1 MLELT
6 EILNNP
12 VPINNRE
19 LVNIAALLS
28 SDEAF
33 IYTPTYMTDSQK
45 ELKKFK
51 ENTIELNKVLLRYSD
66 LLKEKLS
73 SIIKDKDLIW
83 VFKLQA
89 NNAAEVVSDDISLI
103 AIRDNYEK
111 QLLKLLTSSC
121 VTSFVLSLHFKYS
134 RNELVDLD
142 YNASFDF
149 YIHHSFKVNNKRE
162 IRKSIIQFVK
172 IVNLHLHAE

>member
-12 VPINNRE
+12 VPIKRE

-33 IYTPTYMTDSQK
+33 IYTPTYITDSQAG
-45 ELKKFK
+45 LDKFK
-51 ENTIELNKVLLRYSD
+51 DNTIELNKTLLKYSD
-66 LLKEKLS
+66 LLEEKLS
-73 SIIKDKDLIW
+73 SIIKDEDLVW
-83 VFKLQA
+83 AFKLQA

-103 AIRDNYEK
+103 TIRENSEK

-134 RNELVDLD
+134 KNGLVDLD

-172 IVNLHLHAE
+172 IVNLHLNAE

>member
-33 IYTPTYMTDSQK
+33 IYTPTYMTDSQG

-51 ENTIELNKVLLRYSD
+51 ENTIELNKVLLRYSW
-66 LLKEKLS
+66 K
-73 SIIKDKDLIW
+73 
-83 VFKLQA
+83 
-89 NNAAEVVSDDISLI
+89 
-103 AIRDNYEK
+103 
-111 QLLKLLTSSC
+111 
-121 VTSFVLSLHFKYS
+121 
-134 RNELVDLD
+134 
-142 YNASFDF
+142 
-149 YIHHSFKVNNKRE
+149 
-162 IRKSIIQFVK
+162 
-172 IVNLHLHAE
+172 